1 MGSIDLPTM
10 IDYVLDFTGL
20 PDLYYV
26 GFSMGTTTFFAM
38 MSERPEY
45 KEKVRQ
51 PNQGALLLDLI
62 WQLQLLA

>member
-38 MSERPEY
+38 MSEKPEY
-45 KEKVRQ
+45 KQKVRYSYNSGII
-51 PNQGALLLDLI
+51 PFI
-62 WQLQLLA
+62 HIIRSH